1 MGSLAALTA
10 ALAFPGESLGLDWGQ
25 LIGSKPRGG
34 HGKVKD
40 LRGRSRAGGR
50 ALGVGDKVDSGE
62 QIVVEP
68 RSWMILSLSDNT
80 IMRINANTTVTLEIA
95 ANRSGFFRLLAGSLL
110 TVMPTGNRYIVNLP
124 TATVGIKG
132 TVFFQQIYHPGER
145 IAFDPDNRKVI
156 IPRGISEY
164 FCLCN
169 GMADFMPGDKTP
181 SDPATPFF
189 SDISEYH
196 NSYYID
202 PRLPDPMVEA
212 PQLNHTDAQ
221 IEELVAR
228 QDGPKHD
235 TGFLEAYV
243 APED

>member
-1 MGSLAALTA
+1 MGSLGALTA
-10 ALAFPGESLGLDWGQ
+10 ALASPGTSFGLDWAS
-25 LIGSKPRGG
+25 LVGSKPQGG

-50 ALGVGDKVDSGE
+50 PLGVGDRVESGE

-68 RSWMILSLSDNT
+68 RGWMILSLSDNT
-80 IMRINANTTVTLEIA
+80 IMRINANTTVTLEID
-95 ANRSGFFRLLAGSLL
+95 ANRRGFFRLLAGSLL
-110 TVMPTGNRYIVNLP
+110 TVMPTGNRYLVNLP

-145 IAFDPDNRKVI
+145 IAFDENNERVI

-169 GMADFMPGDKTP
+169 GMADFMP
-181 SDPATPFF
+181 SDQSTPFF

-202 PRLPDPMVEA
+202 PRLPNPMVEA
-212 PQLNHTDAQ
+212 PQLNHTDEQ
-221 IEELVAR
+221 ILELIDR
-228 QDGPKHD
+228 QDGAKHD
-235 TGFLEAYV
+235 TAFLDAYS
-243 APED
+243 A